1 MKGIL
6 MAILAGILF
15 ACYQLSVKLSANHIQ
30 EMLGAVLLQAVAVV
44 VGLLF
49 FGVYRITEAEIMY
62 TPTGIKFAVLAGI
75 FVSLAE
81 IAAFYT
87 FAQNISPSV
96 GITLIVGVNILVGLG
111 LDYFWFKSNLSTT
124 QLLGIAFILLGVILI
139 SWKEG

>member
-6 MAILAGILF
+6 LAMLAGTLF
-15 ACYQLSVKLSANHIQ
+15 ACYQLAVKLSAEHIQ
-30 EMLGAVLLQAVAVV
+30 EMLGAVILQAVAVL
-44 VGLLF
+44 VGVLLF
-49 FGVYRITEAEIMY
+49 FVLKDGSADLIYTSTGV
-62 TPTGIKFAVLAGI
+62 KFAIFAGF

-87 FAQNISPSV
+87 FSQDISPSV

-124 QLLGIAFILLGVILI
+124 QLLGILFVLAGVILI
-139 SWKEG
+139 SWKKG